1 MQPSKIRAP
10 AALDALTGT
19 RRVDKRGLVHR
30 GNTEISRIA
39 DLRHLY
45 VGIIG
50 YNDLQSFVGSSFRR
64 AFVKLVE
71 NSSSFSNQNSIFTVH
86 SSNFATL
93 NRLNEDAP
101 VKSAVVRRS
110 VVIGGH
116 KTSISLEDA
125 FWDHL
130 RGIARARQCTL
141 SKLIAEID
149 ASRQHSNLSSAI
161 RLFVLEYFRAGATR
175 ESQPSSVP

>member
-1 MQPSKIRAP
+1 
-10 AALDALTGT
+10 
-19 RRVDKRGLVHR
+19 
-30 GNTEISRIA
+30 
-39 DLRHLY
+39 

-50 YNDLQSFVGSSFRR
+50 YNDLQSSSLGSSFRR
-64 AFVKLVE
+64 AFVKLVK

-161 RLFVLEYFRAGATR
+161 RLFVLEYFRTGARR
-175 ESQPSSVP
+175 ESQQTSVP